1 MLPTGEKLIEQL
13 RGMDI
18 VRNRIRL
25 DGLSPPATVTQPPVG
40 KLTVEDARKLLKVTQ
55 LEMVKS
61 KLRQIEKSCVSYK
74 EFVEIC
80 VDVSSSEDQGIEFAK
95 ILDESGT
102 VIVLG
107 NVVFLRPDQVGFSFL
122 FLLLIIML
130 YIYILI

>member
-13 RGMDI
+13 RVMDI

-25 DGLSPPATVTQPPVG
+25 DGLSPPASVKQPPED
-40 KLTVEDARKLLKVTQ
+40 KLTVEDARKLLKLTQ

-61 KLRQIEKSCVSYK
+61 KLRQIEKNCVSYK
-74 EFVEIC
+74 ELVEIC

-95 ILDESGT
+95 MLDESGT

-107 NVVFLRPDQVGFSFL
+107 NVVFLRPDQGSHT
-122 FLLLIIML
+122 LLQISKTC
-130 YIYILI
+130 